1 MPGVLCGL
9 KCFDVPVAATAG
21 DVAQEFSASLN
32 PALNRISC
40 PMEVYRLEPV
50 APDVQLSVED
60 LVVCSIP
67 DWQFDFAALEDLH
80 QQFDKLQWEHENL
93 LVQYS
98 RTNEILVSLDAS
110 METAETVEVK
120 SQYSRTN
127 EILVSL
133 DASMETADTVE
144 VVEVTGSVT
153 NQRRGAGGD
162 STRGHRKEVEHL
174 KMQLSQSE
182 KRQQETK
189 STVMAL
195 RTEFMQ
201 LVDTMAA
208 SAGLQYSGGIE
219 LPMVMKELENS
230 WLQTVQSPQLSPCE
244 AERSITGVAGGVWTA
259 DGGKA
264 RHCSQPP
271 STTPSTWRGPAGSP
285 RVHRALG
292 TYTTPRPSRPAE
304 RQRGVH
310 QRGGHSAVTS
320 MRQR

>member
-110 METAETVEVK
+110 METAETVE
-120 SQYSRTN
+120 
-127 EILVSL
+127 
-133 DASMETADTVE
+133 A
-144 VVEVTGSVT
+144 VEVTGSVT

-208 SAGLQYSGGIE
+208 SAGVQCSGGIE

-244 AERSITGVAGGVWTA
+244 AERSSTGVAGGVWTA